1 MNAKRSVLIN
11 SAVTTRNTF
20 TLQSPSAPSAG
31 STIRKG
37 KNFSRGRWMVIG
49 MAFAVGGGV
58 ALAGVRLATSKLKI
72 PTALVKRGEFMDYV
86 QLRGEISAFKSVT
99 IAAPTAAGDLQII
112 KLAPNGTRVERGDV
126 VAQFDTSKLSEDL
139 ARQRSAL
146 KQAEA
151 EIEQVRTEAY
161 LKEEQDQTALAR
173 ARYELEAAKLEASK
187 QEILSKIEGEEA
199 KLKVADAEQE
209 LREAEEKV
217 KSDRAAAAADLQ
229 GEQEKRDKAL
239 SEVGQ
244 AERNISGMTLKAPAD
259 GMVTLVLNWR
269 PSDPSGGR
277 SEFKEGD
284 RAWAGAA
291 IAELP
296 DLATLRVSARVDEAD
311 RGRLRPGQ
319 PAIVRVDALPDREVA
334 GHVLRINTLATT
346 DFDAGW
352 PFVRN
357 FDVEIELDQTD
368 SRLRPGMRAMARVEV
383 DRFSNSIL
391 IPADASFQ
399 KSGRSV
405 AYVLRGSKFEER
417 PVEIARRGEG
427 QLLVDSGL
435 SPGERVALKDLT
447 EKQ

>member
-11 SAVTTRNTF
+11 SSVTAQNGF
-20 TLQSPSAPSAG
+20 PLQSGG

-37 KNFSRGRWMVIG
+37 KDFSRGRWMVIG
-49 MAFAVGGGV
+49 ITFAVGGGI

-72 PTALVKRGEFMDYV
+72 PTADVRRGECVDYV
-86 QLRGEISAFKSVT
+86 QLRGEISAFKSVMM
-99 IAAPTAAGDLQII
+99 AAPTTAGDLQII
-112 KLAPNGTRVERGDV
+112 KLAPNGTQVKKGDV
-126 VAQFDTSKLSEDL
+126 VAQFDRSKLNEDL
-139 ARQRSAL
+139 ARERSSL
-146 KQAEA
+146 KQADA
-151 EIEQVRTEAY
+151 EIEQVRTEAH

-173 ARYELEAAKLEASK
+173 ARYEVEAAKLEASK

-209 LREAEEKV
+209 LREAGEKL

-229 GEQEKRDKAL
+229 GDREKRDKAL
-239 SEVGQ
+239 FEVGQ
-244 AERNISGMTLKAPAD
+244 AERNISAMTLKAPAD

-269 PSDPSGGR
+269 PSEPSGGR

-391 IPADASFQ
+391 IPAEASFQ

-417 PVEIARRGEG
+417 PVEIARHGEG
-427 QLLVDSGL
+427 QLLVGGGL
-435 SPGERVALKDLT
+435 SPGERVALNDPT

>member
-1 MNAKRSVLIN
+1 
-11 SAVTTRNTF
+11 
-20 TLQSPSAPSAG
+20 
-31 STIRKG
+31 
-37 KNFSRGRWMVIG
+37 MVIG
-49 MAFAVGGGV
+49 IAFAVGGGV

-72 PTALVKRGEFMDYV
+72 PTANVRRGEFVDYV
-86 QLRGEISAFKSVT
+86 QLRGEISAFKSVM
-99 IAAPTAAGDLQII
+99 IAAPTVAGDLQII
-112 KLAPNGTRVERGDV
+112 KLTPNGTQVEQGDV
-126 VAQFDTSKLSEDL
+126 VAQFDTSKLGEDL
-139 ARQRSAL
+139 ARERSAL

-151 EIEQVRTEAY
+151 DIEQVRTEAH

-173 ARYELEAAKLEASK
+173 ARYEVEAAKLEASK

-229 GEQEKRDKAL
+229 GEKEKRDKAL
-239 SEVGQ
+239 FEVGQ
-244 AERNISGMTLKAPAD
+244 AEQNISGMTLKAPAD

-311 RGRLRPGQ
+311 RSRLRPGQ
-319 PAIVRVDALPDREVA
+319 PAIVRVDALPDREFA

-352 PFVRN
+352 PFIRN

-391 IPADASFQ
+391 IPAEASFQ

-417 PVEIARRGEG
+417 PVEIARHGEG
-427 QLLVDSGL
+427 QLLVGGGL
-435 SPGERVALKDLT
+435 SPGERVALNDPT